1 MVYFWVTVGKVRVLG
16 TYIDL
21 SLDRKDLRD
30 ELKNFASRAAI
41 LTAFQF
47 VAESVATK
55 EAVVQ
60 QEVHICYGRN
70 HDCYTIMSVDLGFYP
85 KAAENL
91 NELRNELVTWF
102 REFLASVVL
111 YRAIDDDD

>member
-1 MVYFWVTVGKVRVLG
+1 MVYFCVKVGQAIVAD

-21 SLDRKDLRD
+21 GLVREKLG
-30 ELKNFASRAAI
+30 EKLKCFASRAAI
-41 LTAFQF
+41 QATFQF

-55 EAVVQ
+55 EAFVQ

-91 NELRNELVTWF
+91 DALRDELVTWF
-102 REFLASVVL
+102 REILASIVL